1 MGVAK
6 AKKMPKKTLTQ
17 KINRYGPTKENTL
30 LKIEDL
36 NKGLDWVDD
45 IAGQS
50 YTAFTYFR
58 ESMESTDQEL
68 FNAVV
73 TPYNLTDEQE
83 KKEIV
88 RHYRALLR
96 TLREKLKKGDR
107 ELLRTAFEMAAD
119 AHKTMRRKS
128 GEPYI
133 LHPIAVAMIAADEIG
148 LGVRST
154 ICALLHDTVE
164 DTDITLED
172 IKREFGNEI
181 AKIVDGLTKIAT
193 VMDTNSSQQA
203 ENFKKILLTLTDDP
217 RVILIKLADR
227 LHNMRTM
234 DSMKQEKQLKIASET
249 IWVYAPLAHRMGLYN
264 IKTELEDLSMKYLEP
279 DKYHEIAR
287 KLADTKRERTKYINE
302 FIKPLKE
309 KLSHSGLQ
317 FDMYGRPKSIHSIWN
332 KIKKKGVSFEEVY
345 DLFAIRIILD
355 VPLEKEKE
363 ECWKVYSMVTDEY
376 LPSPERLRDW
386 LSNPKSNGYEALH
399 TTVMGPQ
406 GKWVEV
412 QIRSKRMNEIAEKGL
427 AAHFKYKEGTQSEDR
442 FDKWFIQIREALGN
456 QEEESIDFLQD
467 FKTSFL
473 AEEIYVYTPKGE
485 VKMLPVNSSALD
497 FAFYIHTAIGSK
509 CIGAKVNHKLV
520 PISHKLRSGDQIEII
535 TSNKQKPSED
545 WLNNVVTAKA
555 KNSIKDALREE
566 KKIISEEGKYTAQR
580 KLEGIGAAYNPYN
593 LDQLVNFYKLPS
605 QLDLLYKIATK
616 SIDLKELKTFQVIG
630 DKIEAPKPVVV
641 APDPNAEVNTYKP
654 LPKKGDSELIIF
666 GESSDKIKYN
676 LAKCCNPI
684 PGDDVFGFVSTGK
697 GLIIHRTSCPNATQ
711 LLANYGHRVV
721 KTKWAK
727 NKEISFLTGLRI
739 IGLDDVGVVN
749 KITTIISGDLKI
761 NIAALT
767 IESKD
772 GMFEGTIKVF
782 VHDKD
787 ELEELVS
794 RIQSLHGIQK
804 VIRFDT
810 ELV

>member
-1 MGVAK
+1 MDPMEQDIIQVENSK
-6 AKKMPKKTLTQ
+6 YDLT
-17 KINRYGPTKENTL
+17 E
-30 LKIEDL
+30 
-36 NKGLDWVDD
+36 
-45 IAGQS
+45 
-50 YTAFTYFR
+50 
-58 ESMESTDQEL
+58 
-68 FNAVV
+68 
-73 TPYNLTDEQE
+73 EQE
-83 KKEIV
+83 NKEIV

-96 TLREKLKKGDR
+96 SLRPKIKKGDK
-107 ELLRTAFEMAAD
+107 ELLRTAFKMATN

-133 LHPIAVAMIAADEIG
+133 FHPIAVAMICVDEIG

-164 DTDITLED
+164 DTDVTLD
-172 IKREFGNEI
+172 DLKNEFGNEI
-181 AKIVDGLTKIAT
+181 AKIVDGLTKIST
-193 VMDTNSSQQA
+193 VMSANSSQQA

-227 LHNMRTM
+227 LHNMRTL

-249 IWVYAPLAHRMGLYN
+249 IWVYAPLAHRMGLYS
-264 IKTELEDLSMKYLEP
+264 IKTELEDLSMKFLEP
-279 DKYHEIAR
+279 DTYREIAK
-287 KLADTKRERTKYINE
+287 KLSETKRERTKYINE
-302 FIKPLKE
+302 FVRPLKE
-309 KLSHSGLQ
+309 KLTNSG
-317 FDMYGRPKSIHSIWN
+317 FDFEIYGRPKSIHSIWN

-345 DLFAIRIILD
+345 DLFAIRVILD
-355 VPLEKEKE
+355 VPLEMEKE
-363 ECWKVYSMVTDEY
+363 VCWKVYSLITDEY

-412 QIRSKRMNEIAEKGL
+412 QIRTKRMNEIAEKGL
-427 AAHFKYKEGTQSEDR
+427 AAHFKYKEGTQTEDR
-442 FDKWFIQIREALGN
+442 FDKWFVQIREALSN
-456 QEEESIDFLQD
+456 QQEEGIDFLQD

-473 AEEIYVYTPKGE
+473 AEEIYVYTPKGDI
-485 VKMLPVNSSALD
+485 KMLPINSTALD
-497 FAFYIHTAIGSK
+497 FAFNIHSVIGSK

-520 PISHKLRSGDQIEII
+520 PLGHKLRSGDQIEII
-535 TSNKQKPSED
+535 TSNKQKPTED
-545 WLNNVVTAKA
+545 WLNIVVTAKA
-555 KNSIKDALREE
+555 KNSIKDSLREE
-566 KKIISEEGKYTAQR
+566 KKIISEEGKYTLQR
-580 KLEGIGAAYNPYN
+580 KLEGIGAVYNPYN
-593 LDQLVNFYKLPS
+593 IDQVMNFYKLHS

-616 SIDLKELKTFQVIG
+616 NIDLKELKTFQVLG
-630 DKIEAPKPVVV
+630 DKIEAPKPVNS
-641 APDPNAEVNTYKP
+641 PLEVNHESPTAKP
-654 LPKKGDSELIIF
+654 ISKKDSELIIF
-666 GESSDKIKYN
+666 GESSDQIKYA

-727 NKEISFLTGLRI
+727 NKEISFLTGLSI

-749 KITTIISGDLKI
+749 KITSIISGELKI

-767 IESKD
+767 IESKE
-772 GMFEGTIKVF
+772 GLFQGTIKVY

-787 ELEELVS
+787 ELETLVD
-794 RIQSLHGIQK
+794 RIKSLNGIQQ
-804 VIRFDT
+804 VNRFDT
-810 ELV
+810 ETV